1 VKVTPLDIRRKEFRR
16 SVRGYLDEDV
26 DVFLD
31 TVADEVE
38 RVSRL
43 NTELQEKVRGL
54 EEQVLGHSH
63 IREALE
69 KTLVAAQLQS
79 EEIRSR
85 AQKDSQSMLR
95 EAEAKAKAVVDDFYA
110 QTQAVQQT
118 LMQLKLLEEDF
129 RFKFKKLLEGYMK
142 LVDEG
147 PLMVSAASTGGGA
160 SEPERERVSRVAEK
174 AARQERPPEIDDSP
188 TSETSEAANLVAD
201 ETVKPTSTRL
211 KPAPLPPHLPKN
223 VAAPKV
229 VTAGAD
235 DLTVETSQLAA
246 KGRVG
251 RHAKP
256 AAEVAPE
263 AEEKEAGVYFGR
275 VDKDPD
281 DPFPEI
287 GGDSSKPRDF
297 AW

>member
-38 RVSRL
+38 RISKVNDELIQKVRD
-43 NTELQEKVRGL
+43 LQE
-54 EEQVLGHSH
+54 QVSGHTH

-79 EEIRSR
+79 DEIRSK
-85 AQKDSQSMLR
+85 AQKESQSMLR

-110 QTQAVQQT
+110 QTRAVQQT

-129 RFKFKKLLEGYMK
+129 RFKFKGLLDGYMK
-142 LVDEG
+142 LLGEG
-147 PLMVSAASTGGGA
+147 PLVLSVPETAGLVEGESVAAPA
-160 SEPERERVSRVAEK
+160 K
-174 AARQERPPEIDDSP
+174 RP
-188 TSETSEAANLVAD
+188 A
-201 ETVKPTSTRL
+201 
-211 KPAPLPPHLPKN
+211 PAPLPPHLPKT
-223 VAAPKV
+223 AHAPKA
-229 VTAGAD
+229 TAGDVD
-235 DLTVETSQLAA
+235 DLTVETESIATKGRGGKQAKGPAEAA
-246 KGRVG
+246 KQ
-251 RHAKP
+251 
-256 AAEVAPE
+256 
-263 AEEKEAGVYFGR
+263 AEEKEGGVYFGR
-275 VDKDPD
+275 IENDPD

-297 AW
+297 EW